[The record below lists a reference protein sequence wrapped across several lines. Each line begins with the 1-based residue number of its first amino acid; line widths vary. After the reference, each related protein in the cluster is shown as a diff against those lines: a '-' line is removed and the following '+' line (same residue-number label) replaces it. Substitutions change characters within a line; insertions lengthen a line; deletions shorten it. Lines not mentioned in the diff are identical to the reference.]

1 MNLEIHNSTFLVTG
15 STSGLGRAVAIKLLE
30 EGAHLIINARGEE
43 KLLDLAN
50 QYPGNTEILAG
61 DITTDACISDLVR
74 KLHGKKLHGM
84 VINAS
89 GPPVKSFIETDIE
102 DWDEAYA
109 KILRWKIKIT
119 KELLGIFMEQKYG
132 RLLFIE
138 SASVKQPV
146 ENLILS
152 NAMRLAVVGFIKTL
166 SQEIAPLG
174 ITANILA
181 PGYHAT
187 PAMERLLTH
196 KSLLLGISPEEA
208 KVHFEKEIKTGHL
221 GNPEDFGS
229 LAAWLLSRHAGYITG
244 QTIAVDGGLVKGTM
258 G

>member
-1 MNLEIHNSTFLVTG
+1 MNLELNQSTFLVTG
-15 STSGLGRAVAIKLLE
+15 STSGLGRAVAGKLLE
-30 EGAHLIINARGEE
+30 EGAQLIINARGEDR
-43 KLLDLAN
+43 LLELSF
-50 QYPGNTEILAG
+50 QYPGRVQILSG
-61 DITTDACISDLVR
+61 DITTDACISDLGR
-74 KLHGKKLHGM
+74 LLHGRKIHGM

-89 GPPVKSFIETDIE
+89 GPPVKSFEETNME
-102 DWDEAYA
+102 DWDQAYE

-119 KELLGIFMEQKYG
+119 KEFLGIFMAQKYG

-152 NAMRLAVVGFIKTL
+152 NAMRLAVVGFVKTL
-166 SQEIAPLG
+166 SQEIAHLG

-187 PAMERLLTH
+187 PAMERLLAH
-196 KSLLLGISPEEA
+196 KALLLGISPDEA
-208 KVHFEKEIKTGHL
+208 KVYFEKEIKMGHL
-221 GNPEDFGS
+221 GNPDDFAS
-229 LAAWLLSRHAGYITG
+229 LAAWLLSPHAGYITG
-244 QTIAVDGGLVKGTM
+244 QTIAVDGGLIKGTM